1 MTLAPSLTEKDYE
14 ILNLLY
20 VEGCSIPAIAKV
32 VGLDRRY
39 IISLLDRQE
48 VQPLINEFIK
58 ANEAELLGLE
68 MKATE
73 VLRAH
78 MDSDSE
84 DIQNKAVDKIYRR
97 NGKYKETK
105 DVHVTIEDV
114 LRTFLTEPSATETED
129 DRPEAE
135 SEKS

>member
-1 MTLAPSLTEKDYE
+1 MLNPSLTEKDYE

-32 VGLDRRY
+32 VGVDRKY
-39 IISLLDRQE
+39 VIALLDRQE
-48 VQPLINEFIK
+48 VQPLINDFIK

-73 VLRAH
+73 VLRSH

-97 NGKYKETK
+97 MGKYKETK

-114 LRTFLTEPSATETED
+114 LRTFLDEPTAD
-129 DRPEAE
+129 DRPEPDKE
-135 SEKS
+135 EN